1 VGIFKGK
8 IMSNTKP
15 VGVAYSDPD
24 LSGGTIE
31 NTPIGASVPN
41 SVVGTTVYATTE
53 IGYGTAAEGAVTQ
66 LTDKS
71 TGVTL
76 NKSAGRITM
85 NNAALAGATAVSFI
99 LTNSLISTN
108 DTIIVCVS
116 SNTTGSAAGAYT
128 TYVSYL
134 AAGSALITL
143 RNLTASTS
151 YSEAVIIN
159 YAIIHGQ

>member
-1 VGIFKGK
+1 
-8 IMSNTKP
+8 MSNSVAT
-15 VGVAYSDPD
+15 GVAYSDPEF
-24 LSGGTIE
+24 T
-31 NTPIGASVPN
+31 TCFAS
-41 SVVGTTVYATTE
+41 E
-53 IGYGTAAEGAVTQ
+53 QLGYSAAGQGAVTQ

-85 NNAALAGATAVSFI
+85 NNAALAGSTAVSFI
-99 LTNSLISTN
+99 LTNSLISAN

-116 SNTTGSAAGAYT
+116 SNTTGSTAGAYT

-159 YAIIHGQ
+159 YSIIHGAS

>member
-1 VGIFKGK
+1 
-8 IMSNTKP
+8 MPNTQA
-15 VGVAYSDPD
+15 VGVAYSDPEF
-24 LSGGTIE
+24 TICY
-31 NTPIGASVPN
+31 ASQ
-41 SVVGTTVYATTE
+41 E
-53 IGYGTAAEGAVTQ
+53 IGYSASAQGAVTQ
-66 LTDKS
+66 ATSKS

-76 NKSAGRITM
+76 NTSAGRITM

-99 LTNSLISTN
+99 LTNNSISIN

-143 RNLTASTS
+143 RNLTAATS

-159 YAIIHGQ
+159 FSIIHGAS

>member
-1 VGIFKGK
+1 
-8 IMSNTKP
+8 MPNTIAT
-15 VGVAYSDPD
+15 GVAFADPEFTSCYVSQE
-24 LSGGTIE
+24 LG
-31 NTPIGASVPN
+31 
-41 SVVGTTVYATTE
+41 YA
-53 IGYGTAAEGAVTQ
+53 AAAQGAVTQ

-85 NNAALAGATAVSFI
+85 HNAALAGATAVSFV
-99 LTNSLISTN
+99 LTNNIISIK
-108 DTIIVCVS
+108 DTIIVNIS

-128 TYVSYL
+128 TYVSYM

-143 RNLTASTS
+143 RNLTAATS

-159 YAIIHGQ
+159 FSILHSA

>member
-1 VGIFKGK
+1 
-8 IMSNTKP
+8 MPNTQA
-15 VGVAYSDPD
+15 VGVAYSDPEFTTCYASQE
-24 LSGGTIE
+24 LGYSSAAQGT
-31 NTPIGASVPN
+31 
-41 SVVGTTVYATTE
+41 
-53 IGYGTAAEGAVTQ
+53 VTQ
-66 LTDKS
+66 ATDKS

-85 NNAALAGATAVSFI
+85 NNAALAGATAGSFI
-99 LTNSLISTN
+99 LTNSSISIN

-159 YAIIHGQ
+159 FAVIHGAS

>member
-1 VGIFKGK
+1 
-8 IMSNTKP
+8 MPNTQA
-15 VGVAYSDPD
+15 VGVAYSDPEF
-24 LSGGTIE
+24 T
-31 NTPIGASVPN
+31 TCYASQ
-41 SVVGTTVYATTE
+41 E
-53 IGYGTAAEGAVTQ
+53 IGYSAAAQGAVTQ
-66 LTDKS
+66 ATSKS

-76 NKSAGRITM
+76 NNSAGRITM
-85 NNAALAGATAVSFI
+85 NNAALAGAAAVSFV
-99 LTNSLISTN
+99 LTNSLVSIN

-159 YAIIHGQ
+159 YAIIHGAS